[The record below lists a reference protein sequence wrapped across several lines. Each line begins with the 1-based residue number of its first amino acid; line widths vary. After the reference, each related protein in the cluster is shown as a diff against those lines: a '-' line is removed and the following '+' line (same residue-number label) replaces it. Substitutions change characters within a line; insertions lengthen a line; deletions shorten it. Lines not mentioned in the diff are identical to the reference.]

1 MTEYERI
8 KYEELYRKCWVAQMK
23 KDREVNPRLENASA
37 YARNGRSALYTDGG
51 GRHMGRHVGR
61 PRTLFVELA
70 NNRPLTSEATIAN
83 KLILKGMLLKDVAE
97 VIGVSPKAMSRLKK
111 RYNLPRRTT

>member
-23 KDREVNPRLENASA
+23 KDKEVNPRLENASA
-37 YARNGRSALYTDGG
+37 YARNGRAALYTDGG
-51 GRHMGRHVGR
+51 GRHVGR
-61 PRTLFVELA
+61 ARTLFVEIA
-70 NNRPLTSEATIAN
+70 KNRPLTSEATIAN

-111 RYNLPRRTT
+111 RYNLPRRAT

>member
-51 GRHMGRHVGR
+51 GRHVGR
-61 PRTLFVELA
+61 PRTLFVALA

-111 RYNLPRRTT
+111 RYNLPRRAT